1 MYSVQKG
8 VDMGQAVLN
17 AEHPVFS
24 SPAGESQLEA
34 RSRPVDL
41 VHLARQTG
49 GNRSLEEEVLQ
60 IFLKQAHKLAREMEQ
75 GCDCDARKLA
85 AHNLKGA
92 ARAVG
97 AFNVANCAGNLEDHP
112 SEAAYVSSLVAEV
125 NITCDYISSL
135 LR

>member
-1 MYSVQKG
+1 
-8 VDMGQAVLN
+8 MGQAVIK
-17 AEHPVFS
+17 AGHPVFS
-24 SPAGESQLEA
+24 SPAGESHMEA

-49 GNRSLEEEVLQ
+49 GNRNLEEEVLQ
-60 IFLKQAHKLAREMEQ
+60 MFLRQAHKLTREMAQ
-75 GCDCDARKLA
+75 DCDCEARKLA

-97 AFNVANCAGNLEDHP
+97 AFNVANCADDLENNP
-112 SEAAYVSSLVAEV
+112 SEVSYVSTLTAEV
-125 NITCDYISSL
+125 NTTCDYISSL

>member
-1 MYSVQKG
+1 
-8 VDMGQAVLN
+8 MGQAVIK
-17 AEHPVFS
+17 AGHPVFS
-24 SPAGESQLEA
+24 SPAGESHMEA

-49 GNRSLEEEVLQ
+49 GNRNLEEEVLQ
-60 IFLKQAHKLAREMEQ
+60 MFLRQAHKLTREMAQ
-75 GCDCDARKLA
+75 DCDCETRKLA

-97 AFNVANCAGNLEDHP
+97 AFNVANCADDLENNP
-112 SEAAYVSSLVAEV
+112 SEVSYVSTLTAEV
-125 NITCDYISSL
+125 NTTCDYISSL